1 MKKNY
6 NELLIKVRIFQQEDV
21 ITTSPVVDV
30 EQDEN
35 ELPFVPFFESG
46 IN

>member
-6 NELLIKVRIFQQEDV
+6 NELLIKVIAFQQEDV
-21 ITTSPVVDV
+21 ITTSSTVNV

-35 ELPFVPFFESG
+35 ELPFVSFFESG